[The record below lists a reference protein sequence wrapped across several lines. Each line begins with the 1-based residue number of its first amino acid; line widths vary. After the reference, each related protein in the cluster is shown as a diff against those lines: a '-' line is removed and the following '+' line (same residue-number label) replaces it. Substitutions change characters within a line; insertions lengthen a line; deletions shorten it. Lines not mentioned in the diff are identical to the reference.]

1 MAEQTAR
8 VDREKT
14 SYDVGQVHAEST
26 KLHLK
31 FAHVFHCPN
40 SRRIETHYDTEVARL
55 AVGAEMLDY
64 GCYDGWMIPQY
75 HALQPKKITGI
86 DISEKG
92 IAAAREQYGHLAT
105 FEVGDAHAM
114 PFAENSFDLVVGR
127 AILHHLDFDLALKE
141 IRRVLRPGGSALFIE
156 PLGDNPLAKL
166 IRRVTPKARTLDEA
180 PLSRNQIEHADR
192 LFAGRTNHLYA
203 NLVSVPVAAATSLLP
218 LESDNVLL
226 RASDGIDQFV
236 SRTPLRFWMRIVALC
251 WTKPGTSNA
260 VQ

>member
-1 MAEQTAR
+1 
-8 VDREKT
+8 
-14 SYDVGQVHAEST
+14 
-26 KLHLK
+26 
-31 FAHVFHCPN
+31 
-40 SRRIETHYDTEVARL
+40 
-55 AVGAEMLDY
+55 MLFR
-64 GCYDGWMIPQY
+64 
-75 HALQPKKITGI
+75 
-86 DISEKG
+86 S
-92 IAAAREQYGHLAT
+92 
-105 FEVGDAHAM
+105 
-114 PFAENSFDLVVGR
+114 
-127 AILHHLDFDLALKE
+127 
-141 IRRVLRPGGSALFIE
+141 
-156 PLGDNPLAKL
+156 
-166 IRRVTPKARTLDEA
+166 VTPKARTLDEA